1 VEATLMHRGRN
12 TLFLL
17 VIGLALGAY
26 VYFVE
31 MKREPKPE
39 AAEAARTKV
48 FKDLDAAKIESV
60 TVKASAGDSTTL
72 KKTNDAWQIVAP
84 AESAVDVSEVS
95 SVTTNLASLE
105 STRVVDEQ
113 PKDLAKFGLAEPRV
127 DITFRAAGDK
137 ADRRLQLGSKTP
149 TGGDLYAKLA
159 NEPKVFLV
167 PSYLESS
174 LDRTTFQ
181 LRDKT
186 TLKFD
191 RDKTDSLEVAAA
203 GAPAMKFVK
212 HGEAWTMTQPVAA
225 RTESSAVEGLVG
237 RIASA
242 QMKSLAAQAPDAGEL
257 GTYGLAK
264 PAVQVTVGAGSATAG
279 LLVGN
284 ESQDSG
290 AYAKDASRPMVF
302 TIEKALA
309 DDLKKGPADY
319 RLKDLLEFRA
329 FTGKKIEIARG
340 GVTHA
345 FEKKKVAPEKGPEK
359 GTEKGADKDAGKDGK
374 AAPAVTAVTDAVE
387 TWTQTQPAPAAG
399 AKVDA
404 TKIDDLATKLADL
417 RADSFVD
424 KLPAGATTFATVSTQ
439 FDEDG
444 KSEQVTIYQSGA
456 DYFATRANDTGA
468 LKLKAA
474 DVEAVTKALDAIK

>member
-12 TLFLL
+12 TFLLL

-31 MKREPKPE
+31 MKRELPPDPT
-39 AAEAARTKV
+39 AAARTKV
-48 FKDLDAAKIESV
+48 FKDLDAAKIETV
-60 TVKASAGDSTTL
+60 TVKASAGDTTTL
-72 KKTNDAWQIVAP
+72 KKTNDAWQITAP
-84 AESAVDVSEVS
+84 VTSAVDVSEVS

-105 STRVVDEQ
+105 SERVVDEQ
-113 PKDLAKFGLAEPRV
+113 PKDLAKFGLAEPHV

-137 ADRRLQLGSKTP
+137 ADRRLQLGIKTP

-159 NEPKVFLV
+159 SEPKVFLV
-167 PSYLESS
+167 PAYLESS
-174 LDRTTFQ
+174 LDRGTFQ

-191 RDKTDSLEVAAA
+191 RDKTDMLEVAAA
-203 GAPAMKFVK
+203 DAPAMKFVK
-212 HGEAWTMTQPVAA
+212 QGESWTMTQPVAA
-225 RTESSAVEGLVG
+225 RTDSSAVEGLVG

-242 QMKSLAAQAPDAGEL
+242 QMKSMAAQEPAASDLA
-257 GTYGLAK
+257 TYGVAK

-279 LLVGN
+279 LLVGGD
-284 ESQDSG
+284 SQDGG
-290 AYAKDASRPMVF
+290 AYAKDTSRPMVF

-309 DDLKKGPADY
+309 DDLKKGPAEY
-319 RLKDLLEFRA
+319 RQKDLLEFRV
-329 FTGKKIEIARG
+329 FTGKKIELTRG

-345 FEKKKVAPEKGPEK
+345 FEKKKDTA
-359 GTEKGADKDAGKDGK
+359 AAKDAPG
-374 AAPAVTAVTDAVE
+374 AAE

-404 TKIDDLATKLADL
+404 TKIDDFAGKLADL

-424 KLPAGATTFATVSTQ
+424 KLPAGATTFATLSTQ
-439 FDEDG
+439 FGEDR

-456 DYFATRANDTGA
+456 DYFATRANDAGA

>member
-1 VEATLMHRGRN
+1 MHRGRN
-12 TLFLL
+12 TLILL

-31 MKREPKPE
+31 MKRELPADP
-39 AAEAARTKV
+39 AAAVRTKV
-48 FKDLDAAKIESV
+48 FKDLDAAKIETV
-60 TVKASAGDSTTL
+60 TVKASAGDTTTL
-72 KKTNDAWQIVAP
+72 KKTNDTWQIVAP

-95 SVTTNLASLE
+95 GVTTNLASLE
-105 STRVVDEQ
+105 SERVVEEQ

-137 ADRRLQLGSKTP
+137 ADRRLLLGIKTP

-167 PSYLESS
+167 PAYLESS
-174 LDRTTFQ
+174 LDRGTFQ

-191 RDKTDSLEVAAA
+191 RDKTDRVEVAAS
-203 GAPAMKFVK
+203 GEPAMTFVK
-212 HGEAWTMTQPVAA
+212 QGESWTMTKPVAA
-225 RTESSAVEGLVG
+225 RTESSSVEGLVG

-242 QMKSLAAQAPDAGEL
+242 QMKSMAAQDPDAAAL
-257 GTYGLAK
+257 ATYGLAK

-279 LLVGN
+279 LAIGN
-284 ESQDSG
+284 ESQDGG
-290 AYAKDASRPMVF
+290 AYAKDGARTMVF

-309 DDLKKGPADY
+309 DDLKKGPAEY
-319 RLKDLLEFRA
+319 RQKDLLEFRL
-329 FTGKKIEIARG
+329 FTGKKIELTRG

-345 FEKKKVAPEKGPEK
+345 FEKKKAAAADG
-359 GTEKGADKDAGKDGK
+359 GAGAGKDGK
-374 AAPAVTAVTDAVE
+374 DAKAGGASDAAAAAAAGVAGAAAAAE
-387 TWTQTQPAPAAG
+387 TWTQTQPALAAG

-404 TKIDDLATKLADL
+404 SKIDDLAGKLADL

-439 FDEDG
+439 FGEDR

-456 DYFATRANDTGA
+456 DYFATRANDAGA